1 MKSAEVIKILLVE
14 DDAGDHFLFKEYLSD
29 IKNYSYSLTWANSYE
44 QGIELVQKR
53 EHDIYFFDYLL
64 GPKTGLDLVQFC
76 FSDIIDVPVIILTG
90 LGNQEADLK
99 AMELGVSDYLVKDE
113 IDPEKLERTI
123 RYSIGQSQMLKKLK
137 ASETKFRSIFENSHD
152 IIYVS
157 DSLGNLLDINKSAE
171 NLFGYTHEELLKMNT
186 AALYEN
192 KEDRIKFVE
201 AMEETGI
208 CSNFEVILKDKE
220 GNKKFCAIT
229 ASIQRRDDD
238 DNIYYQGIIHDM
250 TQRKKAEHDLMIA
263 EKLAITGK
271 IARILAH
278 EVRNPLT
285 NINLSVEQL
294 EEDLQTENEYQPY
307 FDIIKRNSKRIND
320 LVTELIENSK
330 PTELK
335 SSKLTLQSI
344 LKSTIELA
352 RDRAELKNI
361 KIITDFENDHIEI
374 DADESKLKIALL
386 NILMNAIEAVEANAG
401 EIRIAY
407 KCENRKC
414 LISIGDN
421 GCGIQ
426 DEYLHKIFDPYF
438 TGKSTGVGLGL
449 ATTRS
454 IINMHNGKI
463 DVETQVGKGTIFHI
477 ELDQPIIN

>member
-1 MKSAEVIKILLVE
+1 MKPAEAIKILLVE

-44 QGIELVQKR
+44 QGVELVKKR

-64 GPKTGLDLVQFC
+64 GAKTGLDLVQHC
-76 FSDIIDVPVIILTG
+76 FSEIIDVPVIILTG
-90 LGNQEADLK
+90 LGNQEADMK
-99 AMELGVSDYLVKDE
+99 AMKLGVSDYLVKDE

-157 DSLGNLLDINKSAE
+157 DSEGNLLDINKSAE
-171 NLFGYTHEELLKMNT
+171 NLFGYSHEELLKMNT
-186 AALYEN
+186 GDLYDN
-192 KEDRIKFVE
+192 AEDRLNFVE
-201 AMEETGI
+201 AINRTGI
-208 CSNFEVILKDKE
+208 CSNFEVTLKDKE
-220 GNKKFCAIT
+220 GNKKFCTIT
-229 ASIQRRDDD
+229 ASIQRRDD
-238 DNIYYQGIIHDM
+238 NEKVYYQGIIHDM
-250 TQRKKAEHDLMIA
+250 TQRRKAEHDLMIA

-294 EEDLQTENEYQPY
+294 EEDLKEEYQPY

-335 SSKLTLQSI
+335 ASKSTLQSI
-344 LKSTIELA
+344 LQGTIELA
-352 RDRAELKNI
+352 KDRANLKNI
-361 KIITDFENDHIEI
+361 KIITNFEEEPVEI

-386 NILMNAIEAVEANAG
+386 NVLINAIEAVEANAG
-401 EIRIAY
+401 EIRVDY
-407 KCENRKC
+407 KCIDNKC
-414 LISIGDN
+414 KISIGDN
-421 GCGIQ
+421 GSGIK
-426 DEYLHKIFDPYF
+426 DEHLHKIFDPYF

-463 DVETQVGKGTIFHI
+463 GVETQLGKGTVFHI
-477 ELDQPIIN
+477 ELNQLIAVN

>member
-1 MKSAEVIKILLVE
+1 MKAPEAIKILLVE

-44 QGIELVQKR
+44 QGVELVEKR

-64 GPKTGLDLVQFC
+64 GAKTGLDLVQAC
-76 FSDIIDVPVIILTG
+76 FTDIIDVPVIILTG
-90 LGNQEADLK
+90 LGNQEADMK

-123 RYSIGQSQMLKKLK
+123 RYSIGQSKMLKKLK
-137 ASETKFRSIFENSHD
+137 DSETKFRSIFENSHD

-157 DSLGNLLDINKSAE
+157 DTEGNLLDINKSAE
-171 NLFGYTHEELLKMNT
+171 NLFGYTHDELLKMNT
-186 AALYEN
+186 ADLYEN
-192 KEDRIKFVE
+192 KEDRNKFVQTINQ
-201 AMEETGI
+201 TGI
-208 CSNFEVILKDKE
+208 CSNFEVTLRDKD
-220 GNKKFCAIT
+220 GNKKFCTIT

-238 DNIYYQGIIHDM
+238 DNLYYQGIIHDM

-294 EEDLQTENEYQPY
+294 EEDLKGDDFQPY

-330 PTELK
+330 PMELK
-335 SSKLTLQSI
+335 ANKLTLQSI
-344 LKSTIELA
+344 LQSTIELA

-361 KIITDFENDHIEI
+361 KILTEFQDDHIEI

-401 EIRIAY
+401 EISIKY
-407 KCENRKC
+407 KCENKKC
-414 LISIGDN
+414 LISIKDN
-421 GCGIQ
+421 GCGIKE
-426 DEYLHKIFDPYF
+426 DYLGKIFDPYF

-463 DVETQVGKGTIFHI
+463 DVETQVGKGTVFHI
-477 ELDQPIIN
+477 ELNQLVAN